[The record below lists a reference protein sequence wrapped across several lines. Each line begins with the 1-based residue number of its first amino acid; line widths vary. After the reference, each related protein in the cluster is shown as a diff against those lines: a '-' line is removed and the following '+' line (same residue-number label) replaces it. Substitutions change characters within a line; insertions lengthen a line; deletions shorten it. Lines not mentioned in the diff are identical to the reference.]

1 MQQQHMQTDADGNR
15 SKLFAGLT
23 KKLVS
28 LEQDVTEKDAQL
40 RAYQSRDAALSLEL
54 HNTAVALGQE
64 RSLLNLANSTISK
77 LEAKMQEILPQF
89 EYQMDQQ
96 RQVASLEE
104 QLSLSNASL
113 DELRSKFERLVMFK
127 EETITMD
134 STKSVSDREMLGSLI
149 REVQSERSR
158 AEQTRI
164 RILEKATDNVCYKKQ
179 RALTLDSFK
188 RWKDDVRFC
197 HKYNAVYLKC
207 ARSHGTYLLRT
218 VMQSWRLFWPVGK
231 YLSSSCNVRRMN
243 PLLHSECKH
252 RQERRCLSLRLLR
265 NIGIARMTLMI
276 WKRVVEGNLAKD
288 NMDNA
293 NGSSGYFINASTR
306 PETTAT
312 KSNTVDSSQFGVLLL
327 NLRVKFA
334 LKRLLL
340 IWHYEASNERHHRKA
355 DEFENEA
362 GQARTQLADEMQ
374 QMELQRKMLESEADR
389 IRSRSHQLAQK
400 TVETLFGTNIKLIL
414 QSSFNKLKN
423 CALEG
428 RSRKIEELQESVLRV
443 GENTAVKLLQYE
455 TAITMAKD
463 FCIRRLLPEIAFLTW
478 KKATIISQATDH
490 ENSPNASLA
499 DAGQFHQAPRYAYE
513 PMGKKQQSLA
523 NATDKDFRGYLNRNA
538 SSSTNVYFDMTPES
552 FDHPAHTH
560 QYSHRSQST
569 KNVGGN
575 DIDFASSNQG
585 QNQTLAQ
592 LASFLMPSAVDQ
604 SMSRSPLFG
613 MHQALVQE
621 SDGEMRPHH
630 SSLLDL
636 QQKLSRLENRW
647 ASIRLNSS

>member
-1 MQQQHMQTDADGNR
+1 M
-15 SKLFAGLT
+15 
-23 KKLVS
+23 VS

-89 EYQMDQQ
+89 EYHMEQQ

-113 DELRSKFERLVMFK
+113 DELRSKFERLVTFK

-134 STKSVSDREMLGSLI
+134 NTKSVSDREMLGSLI

-158 AEQTRI
+158 AEQTRT
-164 RILEKATDNVCYKKQ
+164 RILEKATDNVCFKKQ
-179 RALTLDSFK
+179 RALALDSFK

-197 HKYNAVYLKC
+197 HKYNSVYLKS

-231 YLSSSCNVRRMN
+231 YLSSSCNVKRMN
-243 PLLHSECKH
+243 PLLHSECRH

-265 NIGIARMTLMI
+265 NIGIARMTLRI

-293 NGSSGYFINASTR
+293 NGSPGYFSNALTR
-306 PETTAT
+306 PEATAK

-340 IWHYEASNERHHRKA
+340 IWHYEASNEHHHRKA
-355 DEFENEA
+355 DEFENDA
-362 GQARTQLADEMQ
+362 DQARTQLADEMQ
-374 QMELQRKMLESEADR
+374 QMELQRKMLESETDR

-428 RSRKIEELQESVLRV
+428 RSRKIEELQQSVIHV
-443 GENTAVKLLQYE
+443 GENTAIKLQQYE

-463 FCIRRLLPEIAFLTW
+463 FCIRRLLPQIAFLTW
-478 KKATIISQATDH
+478 KKATIISQATNH
-490 ENSPNASLA
+490 ENSPSTSLP
-499 DAGQFHQAPRYAYE
+499 DAGQFHEAPRYAYNE

-523 NATDKDFRGYLNRNA
+523 NATDKDIRGHLNRNA
-538 SSSTNVYFDMTPES
+538 SSSSNVYFDMTPES
-552 FDHPAHTH
+552 FDHPSHAQ

-575 DIDFASSNQG
+575 DFDFASSNQG

-592 LASFLMPSAVDQ
+592 LASFLMPSVVDQ

-613 MHQALVQE
+613 MPQAPVQE
-621 SDGEMRPHH
+621 SDGEMKPHH
-630 SSLLDL
+630 SSLMDL
-636 QQKLSRLENRW
+636 QQKLSRLETRW